1 VLFLF
6 SSDSVASVAPPVAR
20 LEGWRRVR
28 VPAGGREVVQ
38 FDVPVSQL
46 GFVGR
51 DLSWSVEPG
60 TVGLRCGSKSVAI
73 ELEMP

>member
-1 VLFLF
+1 V
-6 SSDSVASVAPPVAR
+6 R
-20 LEGWRRVR
+20 L
-28 VPAGGREVVQ
+28 PAGGREVVQ
-38 FDVPVSQL
+38 FDVPVWQL